1 MTVRHWF
8 SYHVL
13 LLPVFKVK
21 YPPPSSLENS
31 ISLISQIRILKPE
44 KGIGPTKPPALE
56 TPLDPL
62 PESKKSALFFTKKRS
77 TKNHQ
82 QQGLMGIDYGI
93 SMYISNMRWFDHST
107 CIVVVL
113 DHLLVTL
120 RTLHFK
126 WPRLIY
132 LALLDTHAAVDLISS
147 NIFNLCINNRVDC
160 RISVNLIE
168 MLILSKNYI
177 Y

>member
-44 KGIGPTKPPALE
+44 KGIGPTKPRALE

-107 CIVVVL
+107 CIVAVL

-126 WPRLIY
+126 WPRLPCSVRH
-132 LALLDTHAAVDLISS
+132 TCCSR
-147 NIFNLCINNRVDC
+147 FNF
-160 RISVNLIE
+160 E
-168 MLILSKNYI
+168 QYF
-177 Y
+177 